1 MLKNEVLK
9 ILLSNNIHVS
19 GQDISESLG
28 VSRTAVWKAVSA
40 LKKEGYNIES
50 VNNKGYLLL
59 AKSDILNQVEIEQN
73 INSYKLSNAPQIIYL
88 DEVDSTNNY
97 AGLMADKMNSDFLV
111 VADMQTLGK
120 GRMGRSW
127 SSPAGTGIFM
137 SLCIKP
143 EIAVEKASM
152 ITLVTAVSIC
162 DAIEE
167 LYPINTTIKWPND
180 IVINSKKIS
189 GILTEMSSDMDGIK
203 YIISGI
209 GINVNNKEFPDDI
222 KDMASSILL
231 ETGILA
237 DRAKLIAA
245 VIYHFYRNM
254 NIFLKTGNMS
264 GLKENY
270 ENHLVN
276 IGKDVQILDPKGIY
290 QGIALGI
297 DETGA
302 LLVNAEGKIK
312 RIISGEVSVRGLYGY
327 V

>member
-1 MLKNEVLK
+1 M
-9 ILLSNNIHVS
+9 
-19 GQDISESLG
+19 
-28 VSRTAVWKAVSA
+28 
-40 LKKEGYNIES
+40 
-50 VNNKGYLLL
+50 

-97 AGLMADKMNSDFLV
+97 ARLMAEKINSDFLV
-111 VADMQTLGK
+111 VADKQTLGK

-127 SSPAGTGIFM
+127 SSPAGVGIFM

-143 EIAVEKASM
+143 EMAVENTSM
-152 ITLVTAVSIC
+152 ITLVTAISLC

-167 LYPINTTIKWPND
+167 LYPINATIKWPND

-203 YIISGI
+203 YIISGM

-222 KDMASSILL
+222 KDMASSLLL

-237 DRAKLIAA
+237 DRSKLIAA
-245 VIYHFYRNM
+245 VIYHFYKNM
-254 NIFLKTGNMS
+254 NIFLKTGDMS

-276 IGKDVQILDPKGIY
+276 IGKDVKILDPKGIY
-290 QGIALGI
+290 QGVALGI

>member
-9 ILLSNNIHVS
+9 ILLANKNHVS
-19 GQDISESLG
+19 GQDISANLG
-28 VSRTAVWKAVSA
+28 VSRTAVWKAISA

-73 INSYKLSNAPQIIYL
+73 INSYKLSDAPQIIYL

-97 AGLMADKMNSDFLV
+97 ARLMADKINSDFLV

-127 SSPAGTGIFM
+127 SSPTGVGIFM

-143 EIAVEKASM
+143 EMAVEKASM
-152 ITLVTAVSIC
+152 ITLVTAVSIY

-167 LYPINTTIKWPND
+167 LYPINATIKWPND

-203 YIISGI
+203 YIISGM

-222 KDMASSILL
+222 KDMASSLLL

-245 VIYHFYRNM
+245 VIYHFYKNM
-254 NIFLKTGNMS
+254 NIFLKTGDMS

-276 IGKDVQILDPKGIY
+276 IGKDVKILDPKGIY
-290 QGIALGI
+290 QGVALGI

>member
-28 VSRTAVWKAVSA
+28 VSRTAVWKAISA
-40 LKKEGYNIES
+40 LKKDGYNIES

-97 AGLMADKMNSDFLV
+97 ARLMADKINSDFLV

-152 ITLVTAVSIC
+152 ITLVTAISIC

-167 LYPINTTIKWPND
+167 LYPISSTIKWPND

-203 YIISGI
+203 YIISGM

-222 KDMASSILL
+222 KDMASSLLL
-231 ETGILA
+231 ETGILM

-245 VIYHFYRNM
+245 VMYHFYRNM
-254 NIFLKTGNMS
+254 NIFLKTCDMS

-270 ENHLVN
+270 EKHLAN
-276 IGKDVQILDPKGIY
+276 IGKDVNILDPKGSY
-290 QGIALGI
+290 QAVALGI

-312 RIISGEVSVRGLYGY
+312 RIISGEVSVRGLYDY
-327 V
+327 I

>member
-28 VSRTAVWKAVSA
+28 VSRTAVWKAISA
-40 LKKEGYNIES
+40 LKKDGYNIES

-59 AKSDILNQVEIEQN
+59 TKSDILNQVEIEQN

-97 AGLMADKMNSDFLV
+97 ARLMADKINSDFLV

-152 ITLVTAVSIC
+152 ITLVTAISIC

-167 LYPINTTIKWPND
+167 LYPISATIKWPND

-203 YIISGI
+203 YIISGM

-222 KDMASSILL
+222 KDMASSLLL
-231 ETGILA
+231 ETGILM

-245 VIYHFYRNM
+245 VMYHFYRNM
-254 NIFLKTGNMS
+254 NIFLKTCDMS

-270 ENHLVN
+270 EKHLAN
-276 IGKDVQILDPKGIY
+276 IGKDVNILDPKGSY
-290 QGIALGI
+290 QAVALGI

-327 V
+327 I

>member
-28 VSRTAVWKAVSA
+28 VSRTAVWKAISA

-73 INSYKLSNAPQIIYL
+73 ISSYKLSNAPQIIYL

-97 AGLMADKMNSDFLV
+97 ARALSDSTAGDFLV
-111 VADMQTLGK
+111 VSDMQTFGK
-120 GRMGRSW
+120 GRLGRSW
-127 SSPAGTGIFM
+127 SSPSGIGIFM

-143 EIAVEKASM
+143 KMAVEKASI
-152 ITLVTAVSIC
+152 ITLVMALSLC

-167 LYPINTTIKWPND
+167 LYSVNTAIKWPND
-180 IVINSKKIS
+180 IVINSRKIS

-203 YIISGI
+203 YIISGV
-209 GINVNNKEFPDDI
+209 GINVNNKEFPEEI
-222 KDMASSILL
+222 KDMASSLFL
-231 ETGILA
+231 ETGIMM
-237 DRAKLIAA
+237 DRSKLIAC
-245 VIYHFYRNM
+245 IMYHFYKNLH
-254 NIFLKTGNMS
+254 IFLKTEDMS
-264 GLKENY
+264 ELKENY
-270 ENHLVN
+270 EKYLAN
-276 IGKDVQILDPKGIY
+276 IGKEVKILDPKGEFNA
-290 QGIALGI
+290 IALGI
-297 DETGA
+297 DENGA
-302 LLVNAEGKIK
+302 LLVNVEGKIK

>member
-9 ILLSNNIHVS
+9 ILLSNDIHVS

-28 VSRTAVWKAVSA
+28 VSRTAVWKAISA

-73 INSYKLSNAPQIIYL
+73 ISSYKLSNAPQIIYL

-97 AGLMADKMNSDFLV
+97 ARLMADKINSDFLV

-152 ITLVTAVSIC
+152 ITLVTAISIC

-167 LYPINTTIKWPND
+167 LYPISSTIKWPND

-203 YIISGI
+203 YIISGM

-222 KDMASSILL
+222 KDMASSLLL

-237 DRAKLIAA
+237 DRSKLIAA
-245 VIYHFYRNM
+245 VIYHFYKNM
-254 NIFLKTGNMS
+254 NIFLKTGDMS

-276 IGKDVQILDPKGIY
+276 IGKDVKILDPKGIY

-302 LLVNAEGKIK
+302 LLVNVEGKIK

>member
-28 VSRTAVWKAVSA
+28 VSRTAVWKSISA
-40 LKKEGYNIES
+40 LKKDGYNIES

-97 AGLMADKMNSDFLV
+97 ARLMADKINSDFLV

-152 ITLVTAVSIC
+152 ITLVTAISIC

-167 LYPINTTIKWPND
+167 LYTISTTIKWPND

-203 YIISGI
+203 YIISGM

-222 KDMASSILL
+222 KDMASSLLL
-231 ETGILA
+231 ETGILM

-245 VIYHFYRNM
+245 VMYHFYRNM
-254 NIFLKTGNMS
+254 NIFLKTCDMS

-270 ENHLVN
+270 EKHLAN
-276 IGKDVQILDPKGIY
+276 IGKDVNILDPKGSY
-290 QGIALGI
+290 QAVALGI

-327 V
+327 I

>member
-28 VSRTAVWKAVSA
+28 VSRTAVWKAISA
-40 LKKEGYNIES
+40 LKKDGYNIES

-97 AGLMADKMNSDFLV
+97 ARMMADKINSDFLV

-152 ITLVTAVSIC
+152 ITLVTAISIC

-167 LYPINTTIKWPND
+167 LYPISSTIKWPND

-203 YIISGI
+203 YIISGM

-222 KDMASSILL
+222 KDMASSLLL
-231 ETGILA
+231 ETGILM

-245 VIYHFYRNM
+245 VMYHFYRNM
-254 NIFLKTGNMS
+254 NIFLKTCDMS

-270 ENHLVN
+270 EKHLAN
-276 IGKDVQILDPKGIY
+276 IGKDVNILDPKGSY
-290 QGIALGI
+290 QAVALGI

-327 V
+327 I

>member
-28 VSRTAVWKAVSA
+28 VSRTAVWKAISA
-40 LKKEGYNIES
+40 LKKDGYNIES

-97 AGLMADKMNSDFLV
+97 ARLMADKINSDFLV

-143 EIAVEKASM
+143 EIAVEKAYM
-152 ITLVTAVSIC
+152 ITLVTAISIC

-167 LYPINTTIKWPND
+167 LYPISSTIKWPND

-203 YIISGI
+203 YIISGM

-222 KDMASSILL
+222 KDMASSLLL
-231 ETGILA
+231 ETGILM

-245 VIYHFYRNM
+245 VMYHFYRNM
-254 NIFLKTGNMS
+254 NIFLKTCDMS

-270 ENHLVN
+270 EKHLAN
-276 IGKDVQILDPKGIY
+276 IGKDVKILDPKGNY
-290 QGIALGI
+290 QAVALGI

-327 V
+327 I

>member
-28 VSRTAVWKAVSA
+28 VSRTAVWKAISA

-97 AGLMADKMNSDFLV
+97 ARLMADKINSDFLV

-152 ITLVTAVSIC
+152 ITLVTAISIC

-167 LYPINTTIKWPND
+167 LYPISSTIKWPND
-180 IVINSKKIS
+180 IVINSQQIS

-203 YIISGI
+203 YIISGM

-222 KDMASSILL
+222 KDMASSLLL
-231 ETGILA
+231 ETGILM

-245 VIYHFYRNM
+245 VMYHFYRNM
-254 NIFLKTGNMS
+254 NIFLKTCDMS

-270 ENHLVN
+270 EKHLAN
-276 IGKDVQILDPKGIY
+276 IGKDVNILDPKGSY
-290 QGIALGI
+290 QAVALGI

-327 V
+327 I

>member
-28 VSRTAVWKAVSA
+28 VSRTAVWKAISA
-40 LKKEGYNIES
+40 LKKDGYNIES

-59 AKSDILNQVEIEQN
+59 SKSDILNQVEIEQN

-97 AGLMADKMNSDFLV
+97 ARLMADKINSDFLV

-152 ITLVTAVSIC
+152 ITLVTAISIC
-162 DAIEE
+162 DTIEE
-167 LYPINTTIKWPND
+167 LYPTSSTIKWPND

-203 YIISGI
+203 YII
-209 GINVNNKEFPDDI
+209 
-222 KDMASSILL
+222 
-231 ETGILA
+231 
-237 DRAKLIAA
+237 
-245 VIYHFYRNM
+245 
-254 NIFLKTGNMS
+254 
-264 GLKENY
+264 
-270 ENHLVN
+270 
-276 IGKDVQILDPKGIY
+276 
-290 QGIALGI
+290 
-297 DETGA
+297 
-302 LLVNAEGKIK
+302 
-312 RIISGEVSVRGLYGY
+312 
-327 V
+327 

>member
-28 VSRTAVWKAVSA
+28 VSRTAVWKAISA
-40 LKKEGYNIES
+40 LKKDGYNIES

-59 AKSDILNQVEIEQN
+59 TKSDILNQVEIEQN
-73 INSYKLSNAPQIIYL
+73 INSYKLSNAPQIICL

-97 AGLMADKMNSDFLV
+97 ARLMADKINSDFLV

-152 ITLVTAVSIC
+152 ITLVTAISIC

-167 LYPINTTIKWPND
+167 LYPISSTIKWPND

-203 YIISGI
+203 YIISGM

-222 KDMASSILL
+222 KDMASSLLL
-231 ETGILA
+231 ETGILM

-245 VIYHFYRNM
+245 VMYHFYRNM
-254 NIFLKTGNMS
+254 NIFLKTCDMS

-270 ENHLVN
+270 EKHLAN
-276 IGKDVQILDPKGIY
+276 IGKDVNILDPKGSY
-290 QGIALGI
+290 QAVALGI

-327 V
+327 I

>member
-28 VSRTAVWKAVSA
+28 VSRTAVWKSISA
-40 LKKEGYNIES
+40 LKKDGYNIES

-97 AGLMADKMNSDFLV
+97 ARLMADKINSDFLV

-152 ITLVTAVSIC
+152 ITLVTAISIC

-167 LYPINTTIKWPND
+167 LYHISATIKWPND

-203 YIISGI
+203 YIISGM

-222 KDMASSILL
+222 KDMASSLLL
-231 ETGILA
+231 ETGILM

-245 VIYHFYRNM
+245 VMYHFYRNM
-254 NIFLKTGNMS
+254 NIFLKTCDMS

-270 ENHLVN
+270 EKHLAN
-276 IGKDVQILDPKGIY
+276 IGKDVNILDPKGSY
-290 QGIALGI
+290 QAVALGI

-327 V
+327 I

>member
-28 VSRTAVWKAVSA
+28 VSRTAVWKAISA
-40 LKKEGYNIES
+40 LKKDGYNIES

-59 AKSDILNQVEIEQN
+59 AKSNILNQVEIEQN
-73 INSYKLSNAPQIIYL
+73 ISSYKLSNAPQIIYL

-97 AGLMADKMNSDFLV
+97 ARLMADKINSDFLV

-127 SSPAGTGIFM
+127 SSPAGVGIFM

-143 EIAVEKASM
+143 EMAVEKASM
-152 ITLVTAVSIC
+152 ITLVTAISIC

-167 LYPINTTIKWPND
+167 LYPISATIKWPND

-203 YIISGI
+203 YIISGM

-222 KDMASSILL
+222 KDMASSLL
-231 ETGILA
+231 IETGILM
-237 DRAKLIAA
+237 DRSKLIACI
-245 VIYHFYRNM
+245 IYHFYKNFH
-254 NIFLKTGNMS
+254 IFLKTEDMS

-270 ENHLVN
+270 EKHLAN
-276 IGKDVQILDPKGIY
+276 IGKEVKILDPKGEY
-290 QGIALGI
+290 NAIALSI
-297 DETGA
+297 DESGA
-302 LLVNAEGKIK
+302 LLVNTEGKIK

-327 V
+327 I

>member
-28 VSRTAVWKAVSA
+28 VSRTAVWKAISA
-40 LKKEGYNIES
+40 LKKDGYNIES
-50 VNNKGYLLL
+50 INNKGYLLL
-59 AKSDILNQVEIEQN
+59 SKSNIINQVEIEQN

-97 AGLMADKMNSDFLV
+97 ARLMADKINSDFLV

-127 SSPAGTGIFM
+127 SSPAGIGIFM

-143 EIAVEKASM
+143 EMSVEKASM
-152 ITLVTAVSIC
+152 ITLVTAVSLC

-167 LYPINTTIKWPND
+167 LYPINATIKWPND

-203 YIISGI
+203 YIISGM

-237 DRAKLIAA
+237 DRSNLIAA
-245 VIYHFYRNM
+245 VIYHFYKNM
-254 NIFLKTGNMS
+254 NIFLKTGDMS

-276 IGKDVQILDPKGIY
+276 IGKDVKILDPKGIY
-290 QGIALGI
+290 QGVALGI

>member
-28 VSRTAVWKAVSA
+28 VSRTAVWKAISA
-40 LKKEGYNIES
+40 LKKDGYNIES

-59 AKSDILNQVEIEQN
+59 TKSDILNQVEIEQN

-97 AGLMADKMNSDFLV
+97 ARLMADKINSDFLV

-152 ITLVTAVSIC
+152 ITLVTAISIC

-167 LYPINTTIKWPND
+167 LYPISSTIKWPND

-203 YIISGI
+203 YIISGM

-222 KDMASSILL
+222 KDMASSLLL
-231 ETGILA
+231 ETGILM

-245 VIYHFYRNM
+245 VMYHFYRNM
-254 NIFLKTGNMS
+254 NIFLKTCDMS

-270 ENHLVN
+270 EKHLAN
-276 IGKDVQILDPKGIY
+276 IGKDVNILDPKGSY
-290 QGIALGI
+290 QAVALGI

-327 V
+327 I

>member
-28 VSRTAVWKAVSA
+28 VSRTAVWKTISA

-73 INSYKLSNAPQIIYL
+73 ISSYKLSNAPKIIYL

-97 AGLMADKMNSDFLV
+97 ARLMADKINSDFLV

-127 SSPAGTGIFM
+127 SSPAGIGIFM

-143 EIAVEKASM
+143 EIAVEKASI
-152 ITLVTAVSIC
+152 ITLVTAISIC

-167 LYPINTTIKWPND
+167 LYPISSTIKWPND

-203 YIISGI
+203 YIISGM

-222 KDMASSILL
+222 KDMASSLLL
-231 ETGILA
+231 ETGILM
-237 DRAKLIAA
+237 DRSKLIAGI
-245 VIYHFYRNM
+245 IYHFYKNF
-254 NIFLKTGNMS
+254 NTFLKTEDMS

-270 ENHLVN
+270 EKHLAN
-276 IGKDVQILDPKGIY
+276 IGKDVKILDPKGSY
-290 QGIALGI
+290 QAVALGI

-302 LLVNAEGKIK
+302 LLVNSEGKIK

-327 V
+327 I